1 MVRAG
6 YAAVLTSVP
15 LRAYGPALS
24 DKQTPAR
31 SAVLPPAFSGALDRR
46 RVSELLAAT
55 FVDRIVD
62 GALHPGEP
70 IPTER
75 ELTEA
80 FSVGRSS
87 VREAL
92 RILESRGL
100 IVGDRHGRFAV
111 AEPTEPLHRS
121 LELLITLDGA
131 DFAELFEVRNI
142 LEVESAGLAASRRTE
157 LDLDALGDAAAAMR
171 QSLGSA
177 DRYIEADLR
186 FHVGIAHATGNRI
199 TAHLMHAIR
208 DLLGRA
214 LVEIFR
220 IPGSP
225 ESSVEQHRWILE
237 AIEARDPVA
246 ARARMRE
253 HLTKVESE
261 VRAAIGAPAAP
272 TRAPSAGTTRG
283 TGETAGK
290 TAEEA
295 AGETAGARGGTR

>member
-1 MVRAG
+1 M
-6 YAAVLTSVP
+6 TSVP

-24 DKQTPAR
+24 DKQTSVR

-62 GALHPGEP
+62 GALHPGET

-100 IVGDRHGRFAV
+100 IVGDRHGRFTV

-121 LELLITLDGA
+121 LELLMTLDGA

-142 LEVESAGLAASRRTE
+142 LEVESAGLAASRRSE
-157 LDLDALGDAAAAMR
+157 LDLDALGGAVAAMR
-171 QSLGSA
+171 ESLGSA

-237 AIEARDPVA
+237 AIESRDPGA

-272 TRAPSAGTTRG
+272 TRAPSARTARDPAGE
-283 TGETAGK
+283 TGEET
-290 TAEEA
+290 
-295 AGETAGARGGTR
+295 AGETAEETAEARGGTR

>member
-1 MVRAG
+1 
-6 YAAVLTSVP
+6 
-15 LRAYGPALS
+15 
-24 DKQTPAR
+24 
-31 SAVLPPAFSGALDRR
+31 VLPPAFSGAIDRR
-46 RVSELLAAT
+46 RVSELLAAS

-62 GALHPGEP
+62 GALSPGQT

-80 FSVGRSS
+80 FNVGRSS

-142 LEVESAGLAASRRTE
+142 LEVESAGLAASRRTD
-157 LDLDALGDAAAAMR
+157 LDLEALGDAAAAMR
-171 QSLGSA
+171 DGLGSA
-177 DRYIEADLR
+177 ERYIEADLR
-186 FHVGIAHATGNRI
+186 FHVGIAQATGNRV

-225 ESSVEQHRWILE
+225 ESSVEQHRGILD
-237 AIEARDPVA
+237 AIAARDAPA

-253 HLTKVESE
+253 HLTKVEGE
-261 VRAAIGAPAAP
+261 VRAAMGTSAGP
-272 TRAPSAGTTRG
+272 TRASTGGTTRG
-283 TGETAGK
+283 SGRGSASEP
-290 TAEEA
+290 AEEPPKESA
-295 AGETAGARGGTR
+295 EESAEESGGTR

>member
-1 MVRAG
+1 M
-6 YAAVLTSVP
+6 TSVP
-15 LRAYGPALS
+15 RRAYGPALS
-24 DKQTPAR
+24 DKQTSAR
-31 SAVLPPAFSGALDRR
+31 SAVLPPAFTGAIDRR

-62 GALHPGEP
+62 GALRPGET

-80 FSVGRSS
+80 FNVGRSS

-100 IVGDRHGRFAV
+100 VVGDRQGRFAV

-157 LDLDALGDAAAAMR
+157 LDLQALADAAAAMR
-171 QSLGSA
+171 DGLGSA
-177 DRYIEADLR
+177 ERYIEADLR
-186 FHVGIAHATGNRI
+186 FHVGIAQATGNRVA
-199 TAHLMHAIR
+199 AHLMHAIR

-225 ESSVEQHRWILE
+225 ESSVEQHRGILE
-237 AIEARDPVA
+237 AIEARDAAA

-253 HLTKVESE
+253 HLTKVQGE
-261 VRAAIGAPAAP
+261 VRAAMSGPPRDPTGGIGRGAV
-272 TRAPSAGTTRG
+272 RESAQS
-283 TGETAGK
+283 
-290 TAEEA
+290 
-295 AGETAGARGGTR
+295 GGTR